1 VARQKKGRP
10 TAGSRT
16 NVFYLVL
23 GLVAVAGLGT
33 LAYAVLRGGST
44 ATAPVEVQGLD
55 DPQTLIGL
63 ARGVSMGEADAPV
76 KILEFGDYECGAC
89 ATFAST
95 VKPLIRNEL
104 VQSGR
109 VQFIYY
115 DFPLSNHRHSFL
127 AARAARCA
135 GDQDRYWEYQD
146 VLFGQQSRWAFQS
159 RPADSF
165 LSYADQLGLDRSAF
179 RSCLESDR
187 HADVVTANFRLGE
200 QLGVNATPTVIVNGR
215 RVSNWSM
222 AEIRRVVEQEL
233 GN

>member
-1 VARQKKGRP
+1 VARQKKGSP
-10 TAGSRT
+10 AGGSRT

-23 GLVAVAGLGT
+23 GLVALAGVGT
-33 LAYAVLRGGST
+33 LAYAVFSGGRA
-44 ATAPVEVQGLD
+44 ATEPVEVEGLD
-55 DPQTLIGL
+55 DPQTLVAL
-63 ARGVSMGEADAPV
+63 ARGIPLGDASAPV

-104 VQSGR
+104 VESGQ

-135 GDQDRYWEYQD
+135 GDQGRYWEYQD
-146 VLFGQQSRWAFQS
+146 VLFGQQSRWAFQA
-159 RPADSF
+159 RPSDLF
-165 LSYADQLGLDRSAF
+165 LGYAEQIGIDRAAF

-187 HADVVTANFRLGE
+187 HADVVTANYRLGE

-215 RVSNWSM
+215 RVQNWSM